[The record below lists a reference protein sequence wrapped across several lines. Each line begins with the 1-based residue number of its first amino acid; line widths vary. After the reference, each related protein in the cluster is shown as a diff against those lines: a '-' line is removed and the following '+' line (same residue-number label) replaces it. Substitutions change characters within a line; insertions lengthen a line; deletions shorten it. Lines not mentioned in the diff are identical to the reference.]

1 MLERDL
7 ITYILDVYSIEDI
20 LYILGKDKEWL
31 IEQIKDDI
39 LEHKEDFLSGDEYYT
54 GVLS

>member
-1 MLERDL
+1 MLQRDL
-7 ITYILDVYSIEDI
+7 ITYILDVYSNEDI

>member
-7 ITYILDVYSIEDI
+7 ITYILDIYSIEDI

-39 LEHKEDFLSGDEYYT
+39 LDHKEDFLSGDEYYT

>member
-20 LYILGKDKEWL
+20 LYILGKEWL